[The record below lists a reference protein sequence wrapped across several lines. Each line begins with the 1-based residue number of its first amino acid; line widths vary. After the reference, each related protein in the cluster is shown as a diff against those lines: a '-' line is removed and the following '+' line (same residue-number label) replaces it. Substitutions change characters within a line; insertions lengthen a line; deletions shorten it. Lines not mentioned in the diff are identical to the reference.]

1 MPLNTKLVHLV
12 NEIFDWNIEARAEL
26 QHAELDE
33 LEKWVE
39 ADQKIVDQA
48 VRDLQVK
55 MQCAKDYELPGLT
68 PSLDRLLARARK
80 LEELDEAIERERDG
94 RMHRAD
100 RAVEQAMVVCNA
112 THRFVCGRVS
122 EPDPAA

>member
-1 MPLNTKLVHLV
+1 MNTKLIHLV

-26 QHAELDE
+26 QHDELDE

-48 VRDLQVK
+48 VKDLQARIA
-55 MQCAKDYELPGLT
+55 CAKAYELSGLT
-68 PSLDRLLARARK
+68 PSLNRLLARARK
-80 LEELDEAIERERDG
+80 LEELDEAIEKERDA